1 MKSIRLAVLMLAAF
15 MLSGCYVNLT
25 GPAPQL
31 SVPLTAETPRVQGEA
46 TCTQLLWA
54 FMFGDCSIAAAM
66 NDADIQQVHH
76 VDGSL
81 KVIFY
86 GAYSEA
92 TVKVYGE

>member
-1 MKSIRLAVLMLAAF
+1 MKSIRLAALMLAAF

-66 NDADIQQVHH
+66 NDGEIQQVHH

>member
-1 MKSIRLAVLMLAAF
+1 MKFARLITAALAAIL
-15 MLSGCYVNLT
+15 LSGCYVNLT
-25 GPAPQL
+25 GPAPEL

-54 FMFGDCSIAAAM
+54 FMFGDCSISAAM
-66 NDADIQQVHH
+66 KDGSITQVHH

-92 TVKVYGE
+92 TIKVYGE

>member
-1 MKSIRLAVLMLAAF
+1 MKTARLLVAALTTLL
-15 MLSGCYVNLT
+15 LSGCYVNLT

-31 SVPLTAETPRVQGEA
+31 SVPLTAETPREQGKA
-46 TCTQLLWA
+46 TCTQVLWA

-66 NDADIQQVHH
+66 NDGKIKQVHH

-86 GAYSEA
+86 GMFSEA
-92 TVKVYGE
+92 TIKVYGE